1 MCRRPFRAETGTS
14 PIDPIAARPKRA
26 CVLLAAVCFGAAEVR
41 AQTPPAPVFGERS
54 LHLLHIPFLFW
65 GPADPAAPLAG
76 AWSASLEA
84 AAASTFSSTWHA
96 LTFHRDPALSGKPFT
111 LAEAQAIHGQFPAD
125 AVFYVEGDLLRTSL
139 DLRFGLSPV
148 LSLSAGIVWISHD
161 SVRIGS
167 ALESFHRTFGLDQPG
182 RREFPSDAFAVVLQR
197 PGGALTFD
205 DRVPPDGWG
214 DTTATLSWRPARKA
228 AWSFG
233 GDVSVKAPTGN
244 ARAYD
249 GSGSWDA
256 GALGFARRDGARWTL
271 DAEAGFVAPGK
282 WRSASGL
289 PVAPFARFL
298 LGATRSFGSRA
309 RIGATA
315 TVEQSPFRRDR
326 LGDLSRTGVELGLGI
341 ERDFGRRGAAR
352 LTLTDGLPSLGD
364 RADFGIALKLRY

>member
-1 MCRRPFRAETGTS
+1 
-14 PIDPIAARPKRA
+14 
-26 CVLLAAVCFGAAEVR
+26 
-41 AQTPPAPVFGERS
+41 VFGERS
-54 LHLLHIPFLFW
+54 LHLLHVPFLFF
-65 GPADPAAPLAG
+65 GPADPAAPPPG
-76 AWSASLEA
+76 GWEVSLEA

-96 LTFHRDPALSGKPFT
+96 LTFHRDAGRAGKPFT
-111 LAEAQAIHGQFPAD
+111 LAEAQAIHAQFPED

-139 DLRFGLSPV
+139 ELRFGLSPV
-148 LSLSAGIVWISHD
+148 LSLSAEIVGISHG

-167 ALESFHRTFGLDQPG
+167 ALESFHRIFGLDQPG
-182 RREFPSDAFAVVLQR
+182 RKEFPSDAFAVVLQR
-197 PGGALTFD
+197 PGRALIFD
-205 DRVPPDGWG
+205 DRVPRDGWG
-214 DTTATLSWRPARKA
+214 DTTATLSWRPVRKSS
-228 AWSFG
+228 WSFG

-289 PVAPFARFL
+289 PVSPFARLL
-298 LGATRSFGSRA
+298 LGATRGFGAKTRV
-309 RIGATA
+309 GATA

-326 LGDLSRTGVELGLGI
+326 LGDLSRAGVELGLGI
-341 ERDFGRRGAAR
+341 ERDFGRRGSAR